1 MVEEDYGFEC
11 PYCGVENSVRLEV
24 TGGRKQSFIQDCT
37 ICCKPIQISVEFENG
52 EFTNFSADRQ
62 D

>member
-1 MVEEDYGFEC
+1 MIEQDWEFEC
-11 PYCGVENSVRLEV
+11 PYCGGENSVRLEV

-37 ICCKPIQISVEFENG
+37 VCCQPIQITARFEKG
-52 EFTNFSADRQ
+52 EISDFSAERQ

>member
-1 MVEEDYGFEC
+1 MIEQDYDFEC
-11 PYCGVENSVRLEV
+11 PYCGIENSVRLDM

-37 ICCKPIQISVEFENG
+37 VCCKPIQITLQFENG
-52 EFTNFSADRQ
+52 EIVDFSAEGQ